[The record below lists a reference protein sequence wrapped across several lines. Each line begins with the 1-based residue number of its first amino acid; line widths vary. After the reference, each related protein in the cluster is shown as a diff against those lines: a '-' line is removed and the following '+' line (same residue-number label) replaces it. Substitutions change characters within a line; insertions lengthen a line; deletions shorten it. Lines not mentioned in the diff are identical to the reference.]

1 MKVVMVHDEEE
12 CEKECTATVPCIA
25 FTFISGMEICALKAP
40 KDAVTLVPAGGG
52 MISGSLDGERPG
64 VEGKA
69 LDEPICLSCLP
80 GFSIPTHQRT
90 ASYAF
95 LSSLQRRGG
104 YKVLWPQLVPTGCRD
119 PGGMCSSLS
128 SGARVQLLDAQPKHW
143 QVLAEEVR
151 PGKNGLD
158 KRLKLWTK
166 VLWCNRWTED

>member
-1 MKVVMVHDEEE
+1 MTYTKESGKKWENENGKTSHMKVVMVHDEEE

-80 GFSIPTHQRT
+80 GSFH
-90 ASYAF
+90 SYTLANSLIC
-95 LSSLQRRGG
+95 LSF
-104 YKVLWPQLVPTGCRD
+104 
-119 PGGMCSSLS
+119 
-128 SGARVQLLDAQPKHW
+128 
-143 QVLAEEVR
+143 
-151 PGKNGLD
+151 
-158 KRLKLWTK
+158 
-166 VLWCNRWTED
+166 